1 MSPGE
6 EGRSHTLEN
15 KEEDDIS
22 SSDGKMKLLILAN
35 TLPILLES
43 TDQGP
48 LSIPQLYS
56 PSFHCSCSLAQESR
70 HVSRDSLGDHTKDMC
85 HHCDGKA
92 PGETVRDSV
101 TFAETLTEAD
111 EFVEE
116 IQKKVNDKICFLT
129 RLEEKLIAMKSVEEK
144 LRKMSQENEEL
155 QRQLGEIT
163 QENKLLHSKVRTLEV
178 SNSVMTSG
186 MKELEADSTNS
197 PSQCCKETCKTLK
210 LLLQDLKDERKK
222 FKLETFQ
229 TTSLSRNQRNG
240 RGSNGLIS
248 PLQPVPAVSDE
259 TNGFL
264 VEAATI
270 SSQQP
275 DTDSHTIYQPK
286 PDIILTRSRLAIMV
300 AILAV
305 LSYLWLSLTSISK
318 PKYPI

>member
-1 MSPGE
+1 MSPKKEGCSHQLE
-6 EGRSHTLEN
+6 EN
-15 KEEDDIS
+15 DEDDIS
-22 SSDGKMKLLILAN
+22 SDRKMKLLILAN

-56 PSFHCSCSLAQESR
+56 PSFHCSCSSTQKSR
-70 HVSRDSLGDHTKDMC
+70 HVYRDSVEDDTKDMC
-85 HHCDGKA
+85 HCGDGKA
-92 PGETVRDSV
+92 SGENVNDSV
-101 TFAETLTEAD
+101 TFAKTLNEAD

-116 IQKKVNDKICFLT
+116 IQKKVNDKIVFLS

-144 LRKMSQENEEL
+144 MRKMSQENEDL
-155 QRQLGEIT
+155 QRQLDEIT
-163 QENKLLHSKVRTLEV
+163 EENKLLHSKVKTLEV
-178 SNSVMTSG
+178 STSDRTSD
-186 MKELEADSTNS
+186 MKELEPDSNNS

-240 RGSNGLIS
+240 HGSNGLIS
-248 PLQPVPAVSDE
+248 SLQPVPAISHE

-264 VEAATI
+264 VEAATT

-275 DTDSHTIYQPK
+275 DRDSQAIYQPK

-305 LSYLWLSLTSISK
+305 VSYLWLSLTSISK